1 LLWPLVSG
9 VQMVGI
15 TPDGQLTFGMQL
27 LAVTQISVGD
37 VKLSVN
43 EFKHG
48 CGVTSVGFP
57 FT

>member
-1 LLWPLVSG
+1 
-9 VQMVGI
+9 MVGI

-48 CGVTSVGFP
+48 CGVTSVGVP